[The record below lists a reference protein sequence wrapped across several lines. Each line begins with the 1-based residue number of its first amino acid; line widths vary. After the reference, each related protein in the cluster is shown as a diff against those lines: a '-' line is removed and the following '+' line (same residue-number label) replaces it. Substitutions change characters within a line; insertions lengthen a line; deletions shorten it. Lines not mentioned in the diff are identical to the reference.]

1 MVPKQ
6 SEEEWF
12 AKFEIQ
18 MIRDA
23 QRKRAKDESD
33 TKQEPEKLS
42 NYMLCPKD
50 GTELKPEKIG
60 EIEIDICEKCGGIWL
75 DRGELEEI
83 ILAKASDKKGFFRK
97 VLGMD

>member
-23 QRKRAKDESD
+23 QRKRAKTESD
-33 TKQEPEKLS
+33 TKQEPEKPS
-42 NYMLCPKD
+42 NYMLSPKD
-50 GTELKPEKIG
+50 GTELKPEKVG

-83 ILAKASDKKGFFRK
+83 ILAKSSDKKGFFRK

>member
-23 QRKRAKDESD
+23 QRKR
-33 TKQEPEKLS
+33 TKSGSEQQEPEKPS

-50 GTELKPEKIG
+50 GTGLKQEKIG